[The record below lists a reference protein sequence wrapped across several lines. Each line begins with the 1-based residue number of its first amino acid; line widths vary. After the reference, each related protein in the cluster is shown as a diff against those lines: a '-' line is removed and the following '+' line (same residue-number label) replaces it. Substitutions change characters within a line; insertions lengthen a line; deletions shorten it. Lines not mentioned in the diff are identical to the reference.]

1 MDSSNY
7 DSALYFSGLK
17 SRKPLEEVLNS
28 LRLAK
33 SCNMDSL
40 YNLMTFAATEGWS
53 ATDVVTATLN
63 LLDEK
68 RLVNK
73 CMMNTKLARFP
84 WQLATK
90 SFDHELGRANPML
103 TKELSNCSW
112 INAHQNL
119 LFTGG
124 SGLGKT
130 HFAVYLGKQAI
141 SKGYITRFFSAIEL
155 FNEMEKDQIGMVKKL
170 NKVQVL
176 ILDDLGHEGQDGH
189 HYASSLYQLLAAR
202 YDKALN
208 TIITT
213 NRNVT
218 DWGPALG
225 SPETVKAAL
234 DRFLENAVQIE
245 FQGSSHRL
253 ETFAKRKLELQKKFR
268 TENEQEG

>member
-1 MDSSNY
+1 MDNPNY
-7 DSALYFSGLK
+7 DPALYFSGLK
-17 SRKPLEEVLNS
+17 DRKSLEEVLNS
-28 LRLAK
+28 LRLTK
-33 SCNMDSL
+33 SCDMDIL
-40 YNLMTFAATEGWS
+40 HALMTFAAAEGWS
-53 ATDVVTATLN
+53 ASEVITATLN

-68 RLVNK
+68 RLANK
-73 CMMNTKLARFP
+73 CMMNARLARFP
-84 WQLATK
+84 WQLVTK
-90 SFDHELGRANPML
+90 IFDHELGRANPML

-130 HFAVYLGKQAI
+130 HFAVHLGKQAI
-141 SKGYITRFFSAIEL
+141 NKGYLTRFFSAIEL
-155 FNEMEKDQIGMVKKL
+155 FNEMAKDQIGMVKKL

-189 HYASSLYQLLAAR
+189 NHASSLYQLLAAR
-202 YDKALN
+202 YDKALS

-213 NRNVT
+213 NRNIT

-245 FQGSSHRL
+245 FQGTSHRL
-253 ETFAKRKLELQKKFR
+253 EAFAKRKTELQKKFSAE
-268 TENEQEG
+268 TGEEG

>member
-1 MDSSNY
+1 
-7 DSALYFSGLK
+7 
-17 SRKPLEEVLNS
+17 
-28 LRLAK
+28 
-33 SCNMDSL
+33 
-40 YNLMTFAATEGWS
+40 
-53 ATDVVTATLN
+53 
-63 LLDEK
+63 
-68 RLVNK
+68 
-73 CMMNTKLARFP
+73 MMNTKLARFP
-84 WQLATK
+84 WQFATK

-130 HFAVYLGKQAI
+130 HFAVHLGKQAI

-155 FNEMEKDQIGMVKKL
+155 FNEMAKDQVGMVKKL

-189 HYASSLYQLLAAR
+189 NHASSLYQLLAAR
-202 YDKALN
+202 YDKALS

-213 NRNVT
+213 NRNIT

-225 SPETVKAAL
+225 SPETVKAAI
-234 DRFLENAVQIE
+234 DRFLENAVQVE

-253 ETFAKRKLELQKKFR
+253 ESFAKRKQELQKKCR
-268 TENEQEG
+268 TENDQEG